1 MNRFRSGLAE
11 QTFPDAQ
18 RWMPPN
24 VGAAPLHGSEPE
36 PEPEPLVHQ
45 PTAVELA
52 AIEEAA
58 RAAGAAAGFQAGYQ
72 EGLEQALAQAGA
84 ERDARLARETELRA
98 IQDATLQETIAA
110 LEGIAADLADP
121 LARSADD
128 LEPELLMLVE
138 TLAKRV
144 IMDEVSQRP
153 DLIARVLRQ
162 ALVQLPSR
170 NHPLRVHVHPDDQAI
185 LDAYANSIGE
195 SLTWLADPA
204 IERGGCLVESG
215 ASRIDARL
223 ETRLRQSIEAIW
235 GELAP
240 PVESAPTEP
249 PEVPPEAPPEAPLE
263 NDV

>member
-1 MNRFRSGLAE
+1 MSRFRAGLAE
-11 QTFPDAQ
+11 RTFPDAQ
-18 RWMPPN
+18 RWMPPD
-24 VGAAPLHGSEPE
+24 VGASPLREPE
-36 PEPEPLVHQ
+36 PEPESLIHP
-45 PTAVELA
+45 PTAGELA

-58 RAAGAAAGFQAGYQ
+58 RAAGATAGFEAGYQ
-72 EGLEQALAQAGA
+72 EGLEQALQQAGA
-84 ERDARLARETELRA
+84 ERDARLARETELRTLH
-98 IQDATLQETIAA
+98 DATLKETITA

-144 IMDEVSQRP
+144 IMDELRQRP

-170 NHPLRVHVHPDDQAI
+170 NHALRVHVHPDDQAI
-185 LDAYANSIGE
+185 LETYANSIGE

-223 ETRLRQSIEAIW
+223 ETRLRQSIDAIW

-240 PVESAPTEP
+240 PVESALAEP
-249 PEVPPEAPPEAPLE
+249 PEVPLETPPEALRE
-263 NDV
+263 NEA

>member
-1 MNRFRSGLAE
+1 MNRSRSGLAE
-11 QTFPDAQ
+11 QMFPDAQ
-18 RWMPPN
+18 RWMPPD
-24 VGAAPLHGSEPE
+24 VTTPPLCEPE
-36 PEPEPLVHQ
+36 PEPEPLVHR
-45 PTAVELA
+45 PTADELA

-58 RAAGAAAGFQAGYQ
+58 RAAGAEAGFEAGYR
-72 EGLEQALAQAGA
+72 EGLEQALQEAGE
-84 ERDARLARETELRA
+84 ERDARLARETELRTL
-98 IQDATLQETIAA
+98 QEATLQETIAA

-144 IMDEVSQRP
+144 VMDELRQRP

-162 ALVQLPSR
+162 ALAQLPSR
-170 NHPLRVHVHPDDQAI
+170 NRPLRVHVHPDDQAI

-204 IERGGCLVESG
+204 IERGGCLIESG

-223 ETRLRQSIEAIW
+223 ETRLRQSIDAIW
-235 GELAP
+235 GELAQP
-240 PVESAPTEP
+240 MESAPAEP
-249 PEVPPEAPPEAPLE
+249 PEAQMEVPPEAPLE
-263 NDV
+263 NDA